1 MLPAR
6 RPWAMRSVS
15 FAGPAAA
22 PPTRVVTP
30 TCTAWPAPVLASTA
44 LQISGG
50 NPNCSGAAAVKN
62 PS

>member
-1 MLPAR
+1 
-6 RPWAMRSVS
+6 MRSVS